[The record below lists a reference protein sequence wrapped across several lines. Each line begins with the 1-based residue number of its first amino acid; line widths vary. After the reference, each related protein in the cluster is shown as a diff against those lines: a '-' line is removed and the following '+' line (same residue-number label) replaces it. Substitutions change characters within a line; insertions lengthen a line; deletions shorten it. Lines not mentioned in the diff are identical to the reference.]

1 MTRPI
6 IILLSTLFVLT
17 AGSTLRAQDADE
29 VYSDI
34 LRDSVVFAQ
43 TNRWRI
49 GADHLTNKIAML
61 EAEKDLPALDL
72 GFLFVLK
79 SIFLER
85 SDDAAAYAAWTRALD
100 LFLNNGST
108 WTQYRN
114 ALAADIENANYQL
127 SSSFS
132 GADITASGFAQK
144 TLILKSINSLVSFT
158 AYEGPRP
165 GLTKRN
171 DEEEGVLTIARSYFP
186 RPFADPSQPNGVENR
201 SRIGG
206 AGDDDPV
213 ENQTAGIERGFAPA
227 EETEVDDYTGAVSFD
242 ELEESVGQNVIRIE
256 SSEQASDAGAGAPLP
271 PAPRAHPT
279 TAVSAEPLDSVST
292 TGEDGAQ
299 APALARRLHISGR
312 SLTEEDKEIARRAWR
327 YFESNRQSNTGLFN
341 SVHNYHYTTMWDLGS
356 SLAALYSAHQ
366 LSIVDDVTFEEY
378 LSLLLSTLKDMPLYD
393 GVLPNREYDTR
404 TGLMT
409 NLKNVIDDKGSGFS
423 ALDIGRTLTWL
434 AIIRETHDQFSPMIE
449 EVIEGW
455 RLTRATGNGE
465 LFRELLIS
473 SGADRKQEGRF
484 GYEQYAALAFLYWG
498 VELPNAFASDEL
510 AETLVEGIPVYIDTR
525 NPDFMNLEP
534 FLMILM
540 EYSLYPDV
548 INTQLDAMIAAHIRR
563 AEAIS
568 DIILF
573 TEDSIDREPWFL
585 YNVIADKE
593 GHWSCKTSR
602 NTLADYCQTL
612 SAKAAFAA
620 NAIFDLDYL
629 QSAQS
634 AVEGNFSPRYGYYAG
649 VYQDG
654 AVNKA
659 LTANTNALILQS
671 VLFKKRG
678 TAFLDT
684 DYDAQQARS
693 RSRLAN

>member
-1 MTRPI
+1 
-6 IILLSTLFVLT
+6 
-17 AGSTLRAQDADE
+17 
-29 VYSDI
+29 
-34 LRDSVVFAQ
+34 
-43 TNRWRI
+43 
-49 GADHLTNKIAML
+49 
-61 EAEKDLPALDL
+61 
-72 GFLFVLK
+72 
-79 SIFLER
+79 
-85 SDDAAAYAAWTRALD
+85 
-100 LFLNNGST
+100 
-108 WTQYRN
+108 
-114 ALAADIENANYQL
+114 
-127 SSSFS
+127 
-132 GADITASGFAQK
+132 
-144 TLILKSINSLVSFT
+144 
-158 AYEGPRP
+158 
-165 GLTKRN
+165 
-171 DEEEGVLTIARSYFP
+171 
-186 RPFADPSQPNGVENR
+186 
-201 SRIGG
+201 
-206 AGDDDPV
+206 
-213 ENQTAGIERGFAPA
+213 
-227 EETEVDDYTGAVSFD
+227 
-242 ELEESVGQNVIRIE
+242 
-256 SSEQASDAGAGAPLP
+256 
-271 PAPRAHPT
+271 
-279 TAVSAEPLDSVST
+279 
-292 TGEDGAQ
+292 
-299 APALARRLHISGR
+299 
-312 SLTEEDKEIARRAWR
+312 
-327 YFESNRQSNTGLFN
+327 
-341 SVHNYHYTTMWDLGS
+341 MWDLGS

-393 GVLPNREYDTR
+393 GELPNREYDTR

-434 AIIRETHDQFSPMIE
+434 AIIRETHDQFSPMVE
-449 EVIEGW
+449 EVVEGW

-510 AETLVEGIPVYIDTR
+510 AETLVEGISVYIDTR

-534 FLMILM
+534 FLMTLM

-593 GHWSCKTSR
+593 GHWRCKTSR